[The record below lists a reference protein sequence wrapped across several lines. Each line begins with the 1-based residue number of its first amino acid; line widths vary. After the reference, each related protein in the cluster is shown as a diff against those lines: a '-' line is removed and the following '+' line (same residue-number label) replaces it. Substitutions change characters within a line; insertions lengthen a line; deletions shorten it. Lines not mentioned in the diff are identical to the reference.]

1 MEAYGYMVESI
12 LNFGKDNFA
21 VIMHEAGLVV
31 GQNILNYLVVKGH
44 DLCNLPW
51 NVHQNLRV
59 GRGEKES
66 MPQFQQFMI

>member
-1 MEAYGYMVESI
+1 MVESI
-12 LNFGKDNFA
+12 LNFEKDNFS

-31 GQNILNYLVVKGH
+31 GQNTLNYLVVKGH

-51 NVHQNLRV
+51 NSQQNIRV
-59 GRGEKES
+59 GRVEKTS